1 VEQQA
6 QFAAEQAAQ
15 QEQLR
20 AQAEKARLAMQN
32 TPSATGQSTPQQQP
46 QQQQP
51 QQQQQQLQQQQ
62 QQQAQQ
68 SQPPQQQQQQ
78 PPGILIKA
86 SIADPF
92 QTL

>member
-1 VEQQA
+1 MEQQA

-32 TPSATGQSTPQQQP
+32 TPSAAGQSTPQQQP
-46 QQQQP
+46 QQQQ
-51 QQQQQQLQQQQ
+51 Q

-68 SQPPQQQQQQ
+68 SQPQQQQQQQQQ
-78 PPGILIKA
+78 PPGI
-86 SIADPF
+86 
-92 QTL
+92 